1 MSWTLYGTSHYA
13 ILKDIDPIEL
23 ASMNGQTLFEHITN
37 KFGWTPSEG
46 TDFENQSINCNSGF
60 IQAVDKDRNP
70 IEYDIYYDGSI
81 NEYVA
86 VIKKD

>member
-13 ILKDIDPIEL
+13 ILKNIEPIEL
-23 ASMNGQTLFEHITN
+23 ASLNGQALFDLITK
-37 KFGWTPSEG
+37 KFGWAPSEG
-46 TDFENQSINCNSGF
+46 TDFEDQSINCNSNF
-60 IQAVDKDRNP
+60 IQAVDKDRKP
-70 IEYDIYYDGSI
+70 VEYDIYYDGSI